1 MAKQP
6 QQKPK
11 QTRPPRA
18 PKADNNTAVIKMTA
32 ARSRYSR
39 PVINRRFPLYSFQAQ
54 NVAEKLLDRVAY
66 SLFSSEV
73 ILQILAER
81 EQVDEL
87 ESIIADDVANS
98 HDNLDRE
105 FARLRELMKDA
116 DIQEQDTPSYT
127 RPVQVEV
134 EISSPLVARYI
145 ALIQKLDRLMGM
157 IDCLWMNGVLDNK
170 QRMNAT
176 YQWQRHV
183 NKLSGRII
191 NIENRAR
198 KAAKSSGRDSEVD
211 QEAPRKAEHAG
222 ADTSIASEGEESE
235 ESDSDASPAEPLA
248 VTPKTA
254 TG

>member
-6 QQKPK
+6 QPK
-11 QTRPPRA
+11 QANQSRA
-18 PKADNNTAVIKMTA
+18 PKPDDKAAVIKMTA

-81 EQVDEL
+81 DQVEEL
-87 ESIIADDVANS
+87 ESIIADDLANS

-116 DIQEQDTPSYT
+116 DIKDQDTPSYT

-157 IDCLWMNGVLDNK
+157 IDCLWLNGVLDNK
-170 QRMNAT
+170 QRMNAN

-211 QEAPRKAEHAG
+211 KEAPRKAEHAA
-222 ADTSIASEGEESE
+222 ADTSIASEGDSQE
-235 ESDSDASPAEPLA
+235 ESDTDAPKAPAQ
-248 VTPKTA
+248 KSA